1 MVIARSPRYHDASAR
16 TAYHLRTQSR
26 QSPCREKT
34 PLIPPSDR
42 PPQGNRTSSTDFEGS
57 NASTDIERLN
67 RAASLPPPCDWS
79 GVAVRLL
86 QGVLYHD
93 DSEANWDILL
103 RNVTPISDYF
113 AKLGLLLVVDEADAM
128 AYLRQF
134 DEEEWP
140 SDYPEIPR
148 LFRRQ
153 PLTYE
158 TTLLCVLLRDELRR
172 FEEQEVFSDRCIIAQ
187 SDLLSIWQAFF
198 PAEQDT
204 VKLNRQL
211 GTALRRLEDMKFVK
225 QFEKEPP
232 TWEVRRIIKARVP
245 LEDLERL
252 RQSLIDE
259 VTRRGETPA
268 SSESEPSASGEDR
281 SE

>member
-1 MVIARSPRYHDASAR
+1 
-16 TAYHLRTQSR
+16 
-26 QSPCREKT
+26 
-34 PLIPPSDR
+34 
-42 PPQGNRTSSTDFEGS
+42 
-57 NASTDIERLN
+57 
-67 RAASLPPPCDWS
+67 
-79 GVAVRLL
+79 LL

-103 RNVTPISDYF
+103 RNATPISDYF

-140 SDYPEIPR
+140 TDYPEIPR

-172 FEEQEVFSDRCIIAQ
+172 FEEQEIFSDRCIIAQ

-198 PAEQDT
+198 PEEHDT

-232 TWEVRRIIKARVP
+232 TWEVRRILKARVP

-259 VTRRGETPA
+259 VTRRSEIPA
-268 SSESEPSASGEDR
+268 RLESEPSANQEDR

>member
-1 MVIARSPRYHDASAR
+1 
-16 TAYHLRTQSR
+16 
-26 QSPCREKT
+26 
-34 PLIPPSDR
+34 
-42 PPQGNRTSSTDFEGS
+42 
-57 NASTDIERLN
+57 
-67 RAASLPPPCDWS
+67 
-79 GVAVRLL
+79 
-86 QGVLYHD
+86 
-93 DSEANWDILL
+93 
-103 RNVTPISDYF
+103 
-113 AKLGLLLVVDEADAM
+113 
-128 AYLRQF
+128 
-134 DEEEWP
+134 
-140 SDYPEIPR
+140 

-259 VTRRGETPA
+259 VTRRGEPPS

>member
-1 MVIARSPRYHDASAR
+1 MI
-16 TAYHLRTQSR
+16 T
-26 QSPCREKT
+26 
-34 PLIPPSDR
+34 PSDR
-42 PPQGNRTSSTDFEGS
+42 PPHENITSSTDFEGS
-57 NASTDIERLN
+57 NASTDVERLN
-67 RAASLPPPCDWS
+67 RVASRPPPCDWS
-79 GVAVRLL
+79 GVSVRLL

-93 DSEANWDILL
+93 DSEENWDILL

-140 SDYPEIPR
+140 SGYPQIPR

-198 PAEQDT
+198 LAEQDA

-232 TWEVRRIIKARVP
+232 TWEVRRILKARVP

-268 SSESEPSASGEDR
+268 SSDSEPSANGEDR

>member
-1 MVIARSPRYHDASAR
+1 MI
-16 TAYHLRTQSR
+16 
-26 QSPCREKT
+26 T
-34 PLIPPSDR
+34 PSHR
-42 PPQGNRTSSTDFEGS
+42 PPQENRSSSTDLERS
-57 NASTDIERLN
+57 CASTDVDRSN

-79 GVAVRLL
+79 GVSVRLL

-103 RNVTPISDYF
+103 RNVTSISDYF
-113 AKLGLLLVVDEADAM
+113 AKLGLLLVVDETDAM

-140 SDYPEIPR
+140 CDHPEIPR

-158 TTLLCVLLRDELRR
+158 TTLLCVLLRDEMRR

-198 PAEQDT
+198 PAEHDT

-211 GTALRRLEDMKFVK
+211 ATALRRLEEMKFVK

-232 TWEVRRIIKARVP
+232 TWEVRRILKARVP

-259 VTRRGETPA
+259 VTRRGSPPA
-268 SSESEPSASGEDR
+268 LSESEPSASGED
-281 SE
+281 

>member
-1 MVIARSPRYHDASAR
+1 MAESPIEDPDSGLND
-16 TAYHLRTQSR
+16 HLS
-26 QSPCREKT
+26 
-34 PLIPPSDR
+34 
-42 PPQGNRTSSTDFEGS
+42 SSTDV
-57 NASTDIERLN
+57 DRLH
-67 RAASLPPPCDWS
+67 RAAANLPPPCEWS

-93 DSEANWDILL
+93 DSEQNWEILL
-103 RNVTPISDYF
+103 RNTTLLSDYF
-113 AKLGLLLVVDEADAM
+113 AKLGLMLVVDEADAM

-140 SDYPEIPR
+140 NDYPEIPR

-153 PLTYE
+153 PLSYE

-187 SDLLSIWQAFF
+187 SDLLPVWQAFF
-198 PAEQDT
+198 RAEQDA

-211 GTALRRLEDMKFVK
+211 GSALRKLEDMKFVK

-232 TWEVRRIIKARVP
+232 TWEVRRILKARVP
-245 LEDLERL
+245 LEDLEKL
-252 RQSLIDE
+252 RQALLSE
-259 VTRRGETPA
+259 VARRGQ
-268 SSESEPSASGEDR
+268 SSDSTDVKPTSTGEEESP
-281 SE
+281 

>member
-1 MVIARSPRYHDASAR
+1 MATPDPDSP
-16 TAYHLRTQSR
+16 
-26 QSPCREKT
+26 ET
-34 PLIPPSDR
+34 P
-42 PPQGNRTSSTDFEGS
+42 STDV
-57 NASTDIERLN
+57 DRLHREVAN
-67 RAASLPPPCDWS
+67 LPPPCDWS

-93 DSEANWDILL
+93 DSEESWEILL
-103 RNVTPISDYF
+103 RNVTPLSDFF

-140 SDYPEIPR
+140 TGYPDIPR

-153 PLTYE
+153 PLSYE

-172 FEEQEVFSDRCIIAQ
+172 FEEQEVFSDRCIVPQ
-187 SDLLSIWQAFF
+187 SDLIPVWQAFF
-198 PAEQDT
+198 PAEQDA

-211 GTALRRLEDMKFVK
+211 GTALRKIEDMKFVK

-232 TWEVRRIIKARVP
+232 TWEVRRILKARVP

-252 RQSLIDE
+252 RQSLVDE
-259 VTRRGETPA
+259 VTRRGRSDSS
-268 SSESEPSASGEDR
+268 SSEPRSDANDR
-281 SE
+281 EQAE

>member
-1 MVIARSPRYHDASAR
+1 MITPSNRP
-16 TAYHLRTQSR
+16 TQ
-26 QSPCREKT
+26 E
-34 PLIPPSDR
+34 
-42 PPQGNRTSSTDFEGS
+42 NRLSSTEPQRS
-57 NASTDIERLN
+57 IASTDVERLN

-79 GVAVRLL
+79 GVSVRLL

-128 AYLRQF
+128 AYLRQL
-134 DEEEWP
+134 DEEELP

-187 SDLLSIWQAFF
+187 SDLLSIWHAFF
-198 PAEQDT
+198 PAEHDT

-232 TWEVRRIIKARVP
+232 TWEVRRILKARVP

-259 VTRRGETPA
+259 VTRRGDTPA
-268 SSESEPSASGEDR
+268 RSESDPSASGEDR

>member
-1 MVIARSPRYHDASAR
+1 MSESPVENHD
-16 TAYHLRTQSR
+16 
-26 QSPCREKT
+26 
-34 PLIPPSDR
+34 PLLPADP
-42 PPQGNRTSSTDFEGS
+42 STDV
-57 NASTDIERLN
+57 ERLN
-67 RAASLPPPCDWS
+67 RTAANLPPPCEWS

-93 DSEANWDILL
+93 DNEQNWEILL
-103 RNVTPISDYF
+103 RHVTILSDYF
-113 AKLGLLLVVDEADAM
+113 SKLGLLLVVDEADAM

-140 SDYPEIPR
+140 ADYPEIPR

-187 SDLLSIWQAFF
+187 SELLPVWQAFF
-198 PAEQDT
+198 RAEQDP

-211 GTALRRLEDMKFVK
+211 GTALRKLEDMKFVK

-232 TWEVRRIIKARVP
+232 TWEVRRILKARVP
-245 LEDLERL
+245 LGDLEKL
-252 RQSLIDE
+252 RQALVHE
-259 VTRRGETPA
+259 VARKSVAAEGVAQDTTEGSSRNDA
-268 SSESEPSASGEDR
+268 SEEGNHER
-281 SE
+281 

>member
-1 MVIARSPRYHDASAR
+1 
-16 TAYHLRTQSR
+16 
-26 QSPCREKT
+26 
-34 PLIPPSDR
+34 LIPPSDR